1 MLCDREGAIADGSKV
16 YDTCN
21 HLEMY
26 KEDLACEPDLANTAV
41 TLMSSDEVLRSQ
53 HLPILLGMGSNHSS
67 RWKG

>member
-26 KEDLACEPDLANTAV
+26 KEDLACEPYQANLA
-41 TLMSSDEVLRSQ
+41 ER
-53 HLPILLGMGSNHSS
+53 
-67 RWKG
+67 